1 MKNNTLI
8 LLALA
13 GIGFYLLTRRK
24 TGTTATTPPP
34 AQTKT
39 LPAGQ
44 APTMGGYYSS
54 FLPGARPESPFQVRW
69 GDGNNFED
77 TTKKARLVV

>member
-13 GIGFYLLTRRK
+13 GIGIYLITRK
-24 TGTTATTPPP
+24 TGTAATTTPPP
-34 AQTKT
+34 VQTKT
-39 LPAGQ
+39 LPALQ
-44 APTMGGYYSS
+44 APRVGGYYSS
-54 FLPGARPESPFQVRW
+54 FLPGARPENPYQVRW
-69 GDGNNFED
+69 GGNNFED